1 MSQPEQNF
9 KNHARMDPIFHY
21 VLTFIFMLNVIF
33 CVVNF
38 FRAESWFNGWLIVVA
53 IGLFLMLL
61 KTRSYPLKAQD
72 RIIRLE
78 ERLRLTQLLPESLR
92 PRISELSESQLI
104 GLRFASDEELP
115 VSGPRRRSTSTLPGS
130 RSNSVSSST
139 GAQTTAVF
147 TIFQGPR

>member
-9 KNHARMDPIFHY
+9 KNHARTDPIYHFA
-21 VLTFIFMLNVIF
+21 LSFIFLLNLIF
-33 CVVNF
+33 CIVNF

-53 IGLFLMLL
+53 IGLILL
-61 KTRSYPLKAQD
+61 VSKTRSYPLKAQD

-78 ERLRLTQLLPESLR
+78 ERLRLTLLLPETLR

-115 VSGPRRRSTSTLPGS
+115 VLAAQALNEHLTSKQIKQRIVHWRPDHF
-130 RSNSVSSST
+130 RV
-139 GAQTTAVF
+139 
-147 TIFQGPR
+147 

>member
-1 MSQPEQNF
+1 MSQSEQNF
-9 KNHARMDPIFHY
+9 KNHARMDLIFHY
-21 VLTFIFMLNVIF
+21 ALTFIFLLNLIF

-78 ERLRLTQLLPESLR
+78 ERLRLTQLLPETLR

-115 VSGPRRRSTSTLPGS
+115 VLTAQALNEHLTSKQIKQRIVHWRPDHC
-130 RSNSVSSST
+130 RV
-139 GAQTTAVF
+139 
-147 TIFQGPR
+147 

>member
-53 IGLFLMLL
+53 IGLFLMLF

-78 ERLRLTQLLPESLR
+78 ERLRLTQLLPETLR

-115 VSGPRRRSTSTLPGS
+115 VLA
-130 RSNSVSSST
+130 
-139 GAQTTAVF
+139 AQALNEHLTRKQIKQRIVHWR
-147 TIFQGPR
+147 PDHCRV